1 MAKKK
6 ENPYEIIK
14 LTVVFA
20 NEKET
25 LEIKRGEVFQKIMGL
40 KNDKSKQYL
49 YHWIGQEWQIH

>member
-25 LEIKRGEVFQKIMGL
+25 LEIKRGEVFQKIMEL

-49 YHWIGQEWQIH
+49 YHWIGVKI